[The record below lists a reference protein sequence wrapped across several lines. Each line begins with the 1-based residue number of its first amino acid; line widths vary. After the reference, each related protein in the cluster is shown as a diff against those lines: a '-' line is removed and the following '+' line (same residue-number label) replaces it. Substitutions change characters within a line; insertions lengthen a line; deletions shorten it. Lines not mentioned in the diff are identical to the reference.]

1 MSNPINS
8 HHIILKP
15 IFSEKSLKDN
25 VFNRYHFKVDP
36 RANKMQIKQAVQELF
51 GVDVVKVRTS
61 IIKPKQ
67 KRSRKTG
74 KPQTVRGYKKASI
87 EIKPKQKI
95 DLFSNLK

>member
-8 HHIILKP
+8 HNIIIKP

-25 VFNRYHFKVDP
+25 VFNRYHFKVDS
-36 RANKMQIKQAVQELF
+36 RANKIQIKQAVQELF
-51 GVDVVKVRTS
+51 DVDVVKVRTM
-61 IIKPKQ
+61 IIK
-67 KRSRKTG
+67 SRQEMSRRTG
-74 KPQTVRGYKKASI
+74 KPKIIKGYKKASV

>member
-8 HHIILKP
+8 RNIIIKP

-25 VFNRYHFKVDP
+25 VFNRYHFKVDT
-36 RANKMQIKQAVQELF
+36 RANKIQIKQAVQELF
-51 GVDVVKVRTS
+51 DVDVVKVRTM
-61 IIKPKQ
+61 IIKNRQ
-67 KRSRKTG
+67 ERDRRTG
-74 KPQTVRGYKKASI
+74 KPKTIKGYKKASV